1 MQSTTDL
8 ARDIQLLIM
17 DVDGVLT
24 DGRIFLTASGEEIK
38 AFNTLDGHGLKML
51 QSTGVKLA
59 IITGRAASCVEHR
72 ARGLGIDHY
81 YAGVH
86 DKRAAFDDLLK
97 STGLEPE
104 ACAYI
109 GDDVVDLPVMR
120 RVRLAISVPEAPS
133 VVRQHSHYV
142 TVRQAGQG
150 AVREACELIMQAQ
163 GTLDALIA
171 GYLA

>member
-1 MQSTTDL
+1 MQFTSDL
-8 ARDIQLLIM
+8 ARDIRLLIM

-24 DGRIFLTASGEEIK
+24 DGRIFITASGEELK

-59 IITGRAASCVEHR
+59 IITGRDASCVAHR
-72 ARGLGIDHY
+72 ARGLGIDYY
-81 YAGVH
+81 YAGIS
-86 DKRAAFDDLLK
+86 DKRAAFAELLRE
-97 STGLEPE
+97 TALEAE

-120 RVRLAISVPEAPS
+120 RVALAISVPEAPS
-133 VVRQHSHYV
+133 VVRQHAHYV
-142 TVRQAGQG
+142 TERPAGQG

>member
-1 MQSTTDL
+1 MQSITDL
-8 ARDIQLLIM
+8 ARDIRLLIM

-24 DGRIFLTASGEEIK
+24 DGSIFITAAGEELK

-81 YAGVH
+81 YAGVQ
-86 DKRAAFDDLLK
+86 DKRAAFADLLAT
-97 STGLEPE
+97 TGIPAE

-120 RVRLAISVPEAPS
+120 RVGLAISVPDAPS
-133 VVRQHSHYV
+133 VVRQHAHYV
-142 TVRQAGQG
+142 SVRHAGQG
-150 AVREACELIMQAQ
+150 AVREACEFIMQAQ
-163 GTLDALIA
+163 GTLDAIMA